1 MNYRFGI
8 DIPWLNGSSII
19 RKMAMMRISVIY
31 NLWFGLFQHNLLSE
45 RSFNIK
51 TSVII

>member
-8 DIPWLNGSSII
+8 DIPWLNGSNMSGE
-19 RKMAMMRISVIY
+19 MATKRLSVIY
-31 NLWFGLFQHNLLSE
+31 KLWFGLFQYNLLLE

-51 TSVII
+51 TSVLI